1 MTSTRWWHWVI
12 GTYAILV
19 IWLFGG
25 PIMAVAMNAV
35 LGNPVGG
42 WQELLVQLSTFIPF
56 FIATPLVWRYLLKR
70 PIAELVRWDGRARWG
85 RIGYGFTVWFGLAV
99 TSSGLNFVLAPDAY
113 DFTFSLGA
121 FIPFLVVALLL
132 LPIQT
137 SAEEFFF
144 RGWLIRWAER
154 RSTLVIVMISG
165 TVFAL
170 PHLGNPEA
178 KGHELAALA
187 AWFVL
192 GAGWAYVSVRDQ
204 GIELA
209 LGAHLANNLFAI
221 LFVAYGN
228 AALPTSAVVTTPEL
242 NLDAT
247 AIAISVLMALFI
259 FLTRPRT

>member
-1 MTSTRWWHWVI
+1 MTRWWQWV
-12 GTYAILV
+12 GGSYAILM

-25 PIMAVAMNAV
+25 PLMLIAANAV
-35 LGNPVGG
+35 LGDPSGG

-56 FIATPLVWRYLLKR
+56 FIATPLVWRYIVKR
-70 PIAELVRWDGRARWG
+70 PVADLIRWDGRVRG
-85 RIGYGFTVWFGLAV
+85 SRIAYGFGVWFALSAI
-99 TSSGLNFVLAPDAY
+99 SSGLSFALSPGSY
-113 DFTFSLGA
+113 EFTFSLEA
-121 FIPFLVVALLL
+121 FLPFLLVAILL

-144 RGWLIRWAER
+144 RGWVIRWAER
-154 RSTLVIVMISG
+154 RPTWFIVFISG
-165 TVFAL
+165 AVFAL

-192 GAGWAYVSVRDQ
+192 GAGWAYVSVRDR

-209 LGAHLANNLFAI
+209 LGAHLANNTFAI
-221 LFVAYGN
+221 LFVAYDN

-242 NLDAT
+242 NIDGT
-247 AIAISVLMALFI
+247 AIAVSVLMALFI

>member
-1 MTSTRWWHWVI
+1 MMQTRWWHWVG
-12 GTYAILV
+12 GTYAILA

-25 PIMAVAMNAV
+25 PAVLIAMNAL
-35 LGNPVGG
+35 LGSPSGG

-70 PIAELVRWDGRARWG
+70 PIAELVRWDGSVRWG
-85 RIGYGFTVWFGLAV
+85 RIGYGFTVWFGLSAL
-99 TSSGLNFVLAPDAY
+99 SSGLSFAMSPGAY
-113 DFTFSLGA
+113 EFTFSLSA
-121 FIPFLVVALLL
+121 FLPFLIVALIL

-154 RSTLVIVMISG
+154 RPKPVIVLISG
-165 TVFAL
+165 AVFAL
-170 PHLGNPEA
+170 PHIGNPEA
-178 KGHELAALA
+178 QGHELAALA

-192 GAGWAYVSVRDQ
+192 GAGWAYVSVRDR

-221 LFVAYGN
+221 LFVAYDN

-242 NLDAT
+242 NIDGT
-247 AIAISVLMALFI
+247 AIAVAVLMSLFI
-259 FLTRPRT
+259 VLTRPRT